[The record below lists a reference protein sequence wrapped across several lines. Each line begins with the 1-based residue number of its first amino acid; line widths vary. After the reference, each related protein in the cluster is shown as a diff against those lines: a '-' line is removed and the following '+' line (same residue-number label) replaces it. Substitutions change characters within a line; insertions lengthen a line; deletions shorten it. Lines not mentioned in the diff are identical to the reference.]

1 MASPRAE
8 RRRLGV
14 GHGEAD
20 AARAKSRGARVKKG
34 TARCAR
40 GGRVR
45 ARARA
50 GNRDAYTP
58 TREPPT
64 LQRAK
69 TERRGGREEGGGG
82 TWIPAARGLPLLPL
96 PIRASC
102 CCSAASD
109 LRSAN
114 LSRRPPAS
122 PRLPTSYCC
131 SVTSDLLLLCSAS
144 CCSVTSDLLLLP
156 RGISSLFLPF
166 FALPSPRSVPSGPLL
181 RAIRP
186 LLRPSGPRRPAS
198 ARGRRELGE
207 GGSSEKAEKKRSDL
221 FFCSPPSGLCF
232 SVQSMVPLWICSLP
246 NL

>member
-1 MASPRAE
+1 MVLIVIAESKQSTPINLASDR
-8 RRRLGV
+8 
-14 GHGEAD
+14 
-20 AARAKSRGARVKKG
+20 KSPDFYP
-34 TARCAR
+34 
-40 GGRVR
+40 
-45 ARARA
+45 RA

-58 TREPPT
+58 TGEPPT

-69 TERRGGREEGGGG
+69 TERKKERRRGREEGGGG

-166 FALPSPRSVPSGPLL
+166 LCSSFTSL
-181 RAIRP
+181 RAVRPSAPPIQP

>member
-8 RRRLGV
+8 RRRLGI

-20 AARAKSRGARVKKG
+20 AARAKSRGARGKG
-34 TARCAR
+34 QGAGAR
-40 GGRVR
+40 GKSRR
-45 ARARA
+45 LYPRA
-50 GNRDAYTP
+50 GAPNPAASQNREEE
-58 TREPPT
+58 RE
-64 LQRAK
+64 
-69 TERRGGREEGGGG
+69 ERGGEEGGGG

-122 PRLPTSYCC
+122 PRLPTSCCC